1 MFVSCSPREIAAVPK
16 MDISGEEI
24 GCHDIAERF
33 EQGAVT
39 YSRWFRKMMKAN
51 EWSHPRFVKLAQTA
65 TGGISW
71 VHSSQIASLREGKLK
86 SPGPRSFAALVYLFN
101 AIDEYQR
108 GIKGKDAPDWSG
120 QEDFIKN
127 AVVMRDDE
135 GRPASIGYHFEVF
148 CGWRMPPAQDAERNF
163 TDEQAAYAS
172 DNAAKH
178 VRRLMIAERMDVIDD
193 MPKLQRHFS
202 LDKPEQDKFKDVVLG
217 QAHWTND
224 ELDDAVIGLRNM
236 LSKVFKQSWKSEELL
251 SNLLK

>member
-1 MFVSCSPREIAAVPK
+1 MFVPCSPREIEAVPK
-16 MDISGEEI
+16 MDIAGEEI

-39 YSRWFRKMMKAN
+39 YSRWFRKMMKEN
-51 EWSHPRFVKLAQTA
+51 KWSHPRFVKLAQTA

-108 GIKGKDAPDWSG
+108 GIKSKDAPDWSG
-120 QEDFIKN
+120 QEEFIKD
-127 AVVMRDDE
+127 AVVMRDEE

-202 LDKPEQDKFKDVVLG
+202 LDKDEQDKFRDVVLG
-217 QAHWTND
+217 QAHWIND
-224 ELDDAVIGLRNM
+224 ELDDAVVGLRNM

-251 SNLLK
+251 SHLLK